1 MEYKTVPFDLTKLDA
16 EGRTIEGYAA
26 VFGNRDMGNDVIH
39 PGAFTK
45 TITERGQ
52 RVKFLWQHDTKRPLG
67 PPLELREDSKG
78 LFVRAKVSETSW
90 GNDALALARDGALDG
105 MSIGYD
111 AIPAS
116 TDYLKSADGETV
128 RNLREL
134 KLWEFSLVTFPMN
147 EDATV
152 TAVKEAEMA
161 AAEAAAE
168 AAPASSLADVVSDL
182 KTRLEALE
190 QRLADA
196 APAEQAA
203 VDDTEE
209 RKADDD
215 TEAGPAEPPT
225 SDADALAAL
234 EANLVLLELE
244 A

>member
-1 MEYKTVPFDLTKLDA
+1 MEYKTVPFDVTKLDA

-116 TDYLKSADGETV
+116 TDYIKSADGETV

-168 AAPASSLADVVSDL
+168 AAPAPSLADIVSDL
-182 KTRLEALE
+182 KTPWRRLSNDG
-190 QRLADA
+190 DA

-209 RKADDD
+209 RKADDG
-215 TEAGPAEPPT
+215 TAAGPAEPPT

>member
-1 MEYKTVPFDLTKLDA
+1 MEYKTIPFDLTKLDA

-26 VFGNRDMGNDVIH
+26 VFGNRDLGNDVIH

-52 RVKFLWQHDTKRPLG
+52 KVKFLWQHDTRHPLG
-67 PPLELREDSKG
+67 PPLELREDAKG

-90 GNDALALARDGALDG
+90 GNDVLALARDGALDG

-111 AIPAS
+111 ALPAS
-116 TDYLKSADGETV
+116 TDYIKSADGETV

-147 EDATV
+147 EGAGI

-161 AAEAAAE
+161 TAEATVN
-168 AAPASSLADVVSDL
+168 AAPAPSLADIVSDL

-190 QRLADA
+190 QRMVDA

-209 RKADDD
+209 QKADDG